1 MLVSELEF
9 EITLRKLGSLET
21 AENNKI
27 EGERETRFSRRR
39 EKTRRELLAAGR
51 RVFARKTLAEAT
63 IKEIAEEADLGF
75 GTFYLHFSS
84 KEDIYHAILRQGFDE
99 LRRVLDESEKD
110 HSKPLAQQQ
119 ATILAYFNFAY
130 ANRDLF
136 RMIFWSQGEGNT
148 EVRRVRE
155 EMRERIAERVAS
167 LSQAGLIAWPE
178 PKLLAS
184 LIVGIMSQAAL
195 WWLDNDSP
203 TPEEMARLV
212 GGFIAR
218 GVTGQLPPMLEALQ
232 TTVRQDR

>member
-1 MLVSELEF
+1 MEAA
-9 EITLRKLGSLET
+9 ET
-21 AENNKI
+21 NKI

-39 EKTRRELLAAGR
+39 EKTRRQLLAAGR

-84 KEDIYHAILRQGFDE
+84 KEDLYHAILRQGFDE
-99 LRRVLDESEKD
+99 LRRVLDEGAQNGLN
-110 HSKPLAQQQ
+110 PLVQQQ

-136 RMIFWSQGEGNT
+136 RMIFSSQGEGNT

-155 EMRERIAERVAS
+155 EMRERIAERVAG

-203 TPEEMARLV
+203 NPEEMARLV
-212 GGFIAR
+212 GGFVAR
-218 GVTGQLPPMLEALQ
+218 GVIGQLPPTLEALQ
-232 TTVRQDR
+232 TMAQPDK